1 MCSQRRSRSPRRRR
15 SPARVAYTPLNTLH
29 NFIQKM
35 DVDPET
41 ASEFMNISQMQ
52 QYMISRQGPL
62 DGSRPADNLRSR
74 MKYLRDFLVC
84 PTRVGVLLQG
94 EFEVSRE
101 VFRRW
106 ERL

>member
-1 MCSQRRSRSPRRRR
+1 
-15 SPARVAYTPLNTLH
+15 
-29 NFIQKM
+29 M

-74 MKYLRDFLVC
+74 MRNLRDFLEC
-84 PTRVGVLLQG
+84 PGSVGRILQG
-94 EFEVSRE
+94 EFGVLRE
-101 VFRRW
+101 EFRRW
-106 ERL
+106 EKQ